1 MECLRFGTR
10 LKSCPSPARVIVT
23 VKASPRPSSRLSLV
37 ERTGTT
43 RRRQGLIKFNS
54 NNSQPLI

>member
-23 VKASPRPSSRLSLV
+23 VKASPRPSSRLSLAV
-37 ERTGTT
+37 RTGTT

-54 NNSQPLI
+54 NNS